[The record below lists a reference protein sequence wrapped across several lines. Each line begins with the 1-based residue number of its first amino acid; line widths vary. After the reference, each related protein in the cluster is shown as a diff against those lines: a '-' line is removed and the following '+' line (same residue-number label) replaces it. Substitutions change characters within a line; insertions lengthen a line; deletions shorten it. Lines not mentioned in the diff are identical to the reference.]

1 MMFCFF
7 FSSRR
12 RHTRCALVTG
22 VQTCALPISRWNVM
36 PPSDV
41 FRVFERGGRNI
52 NTQFPEIGLPNPTGS
67 IQRLE
72 EPGRPDLKQS
82 NRGPGTGLR
91 IAIAVLNLHKT
102 RLNDP
107 YMWFMGTNDQ
117 PGDYRHSGC
126 SGCHVIYANDREPRH
141 SLTYAKF
148 GRDGETATVDPTIVG
163 KLAASGDDHDGAPA
177 DGHDAGGG
185 HGSLIDPT
193 RSHAPDH
200 PRRTEAGHPS
210 SNAFTSAK
218 PTSTCELTRSVKG
231 KRVSELVDSW

>member
-148 GRDGETATVDPTIVG
+148 
-163 KLAASGDDHDGAPA
+163 
-177 DGHDAGGG
+177 
-185 HGSLIDPT
+185 
-193 RSHAPDH
+193 RSEEH
-200 PRRTEAGHPS
+200 T
-210 SNAFTSAK
+210 
-218 PTSTCELTRSVKG
+218 
-231 KRVSELVDSW
+231 SELQSLMRISYAFFCLKKKKKQNKQITS